1 MLAFKFLAFAVILP
15 ATLGYPRLD
24 KDKAALLIVDHQIG
38 LFQLVGDIN
47 PIEFRNN
54 IIGHAELGVLFS
66 LPTVLTT
73 STETGEREALA
84 TAESN
89 MLIYPRT

>member
-1 MLAFKFLAFAVILP
+1 MLAFNFLALALGFLP

-24 KDKAALLIVDHQIG
+24 KEKAALLIVDHQIG

-47 PIEFRNN
+47 PIEYRNN
-54 IIGHAELGVLFS
+54 IIGHAELGILFN

-73 STETGEREALA
+73 STETGERNRQAIA
-84 TAESN
+84 S
-89 MLIYPRT
+89 